1 MHGATPRTTGPRVRG
16 PARWRGRL
24 VAVAFACAAVAGLG
38 AAEPTDA
45 AVAERGFLRADLDA
59 WANQAIRLVSVNAG
73 RAQADAEARL
83 ARALAENDR
92 EAEVCAR
99 VVLGAARRR
108 LNDLPAARRE
118 TERALAQA
126 DELGLAGLQN
136 FALNA
141 LGAVHYA
148 AGHYVGALDLAQR
161 AVLLAEKRGAER
173 AVLSALNLLASCQ
186 RSLGDEERA
195 LETYRRALAMAE
207 EQKETAMTHAL
218 LRGLASLVDN
228 LGDRAEARR
237 IYRRLVDLPPGTVGR
252 LEMDGHRLALAKFDF
267 EDGADP
273 APLLAVIDPILGRW
287 RTLTGRHGLTRALCL
302 RARVVSRLGRHDEA
316 LAHIEEATRYAEA
329 IAARD
334 LMVSVLEATATVQE
348 ARGDLAAALAAMR
361 RILIEREA
369 IAGAAARKRMAD
381 LRTGFDLEKKD
392 RELARL
398 GRENELRA
406 SQARADEAR
415 LAQGAAELRAKESE
429 LARSRA
435 QRWALGGG
443 ALALATAA
451 GAVILTLRARRRADR
466 RALART
472 EAARIAAEEADA
484 LKVRLLGIASHDLK
498 GPLRSMLR
506 RLDRLESTA
515 HDPAAVADGVHALRT
530 EGTRLHALVRDL
542 LDVSALAGG
551 HLDLQR
557 RPLDLAQLATEIVGR
572 HERRAAEKCQAL
584 SFAPPA
590 EPVPPVSADAARLA
604 QVLDNLVDNA
614 IKFTPPG
621 GAIRLTLAASG
632 AEVRLA
638 VADNG
643 PGLAAADMARM
654 FQPFQTLSAVPSGG
668 ESSTGL
674 GLHIAREI
682 AALHGGRIEVDAAPG
697 AGATFT
703 MVLPATDPV
712 AVPALS

>member
-1 MHGATPRTTGPRVRG
+1 MQRPTDPRGRR
-16 PARWRGRL
+16 PARWRRCL
-24 VAVAFACAAVAGLG
+24 VAAALVCVGSAGLG

-45 AVAERGFLRADLDA
+45 AAAERGFLRADLDV

-99 VVLGAARRR
+99 IILGAARRR

-126 DELGLAGLQN
+126 DELGVAGLQN

-186 RSLGDEERA
+186 RALGDEERA
-195 LETYRRALAMAE
+195 LENYRRALAMAE
-207 EQKETAMTHAL
+207 AQNEIPMMHSL
-218 LRGLASLVDN
+218 LRGLASQLDN
-228 LGDRAEARR
+228 MGDRAEARR

-273 APLLAVIDPILGRW
+273 APLLAVIDPILERR

-329 IAARD
+329 IGSRD
-334 LMVSVLEATATVQE
+334 LLVSVLEATATVQE
-348 ARGDLAAALAAMR
+348 ARGDLAAALGTMR
-361 RILIEREA
+361 RILVEREA
-369 IAGAAARKRMAD
+369 IAGEAARKRMAD

-443 ALALATAA
+443 ALAVATAA
-451 GAVILTLRARRRADR
+451 GAVILTLRARRRADQ
-466 RALART
+466 RALVRT
-472 EAARIAAEEADA
+472 EAARAAAEEADA
-484 LKVRLLGIASHDLK
+484 LKTRLLGIASHDLK

-506 RLDRLESTA
+506 GAERLERDA
-515 HDPAAVADGVHALRT
+515 ADPAAVAAGARSLRAQG
-530 EGTRLHALVRDL
+530 ERMFVLVRDL
-542 LDVSALAGG
+542 LDLAALERGALA
-551 HLDLQR
+551 LQR
-557 RPLDLAQLATEIVGR
+557 GAVDLAGLAHEIVGR
-572 HERRAAEKCQAL
+572 HVRRAEEKGQAL
-584 SFAPPA
+584 RFAPPA
-590 EPVPPVSADAARLA
+590 APVPPVSADAARLA

-614 IKFTPPG
+614 VKFTPPG
-621 GAIRLTLAASG
+621 GTVQLTLAASG

-703 MVLPATDPV
+703 VVLPADNPG
-712 AVPALS
+712 ANPPPA